1 MHTWKTRTFLVLLVV
16 LIWGCA
22 ATTTTPPGAVVDP
35 VEKQAKL
42 EATFQEILDRIDRGE
57 GPDSLKPLMT
67 DQSVLWLEDMENVA
81 EVEGREQLEQRPFYE
96 IMTVASYRMMKREGS
111 LVGVYKDKMLFLATG
126 RKGLVNRALRLKLG
140 PLEVKG
146 DKGMR
151 GLAASPKVP
160 IIFFVWEDRRW
171 KLDLVTTMPV
181 ITRGFETI
189 GIKKDWSN
197 SQTVIYLLEKAF
209 RYSLKTIPDDV
220 LLDPVTP

>member
-1 MHTWKTRTFLVLLVV
+1 
-16 LIWGCA
+16 
-22 ATTTTPPGAVVDP
+22 
-35 VEKQAKL
+35 
-42 EATFQEILDRIDRGE
+42 
-57 GPDSLKPLMT
+57 
-67 DQSVLWLEDMENVA
+67 
-81 EVEGREQLEQRPFYE
+81 
-96 IMTVASYRMMKREGS
+96 
-111 LVGVYKDKMLFLATG
+111 MLFLATG

-171 KLDLVTTMPV
+171 KLDLITTMPV

-189 GIKKDWSN
+189 GVKKDWSN
-197 SQTVIYLLEKAF
+197 SRTVIYLLEKAF

-220 LLDPVTP
+220 LLDPVAQ